1 MISTHNNDA
10 FFIQMPQLPRIQ
22 KYRNSMLL
30 IFSACLL
37 NHSFLTETSFYHDD
51 ALTSPK
57 LCSRW
62 CFPLTTASPIQLFV
76 SFYNFQ
82 WFYLNCNVILH
93 LLYLNIY
100 FVTVGR
106 VIVASSLNEDLLI
119 LLFPVF
125 LLEIQRDDELHLKG
139 GSVVETK
146 QIDSDECIIQM

>member
-1 MISTHNNDA
+1 MVFN
-10 FFIQMPQLPRIQ
+10 
-22 KYRNSMLL
+22 
-30 IFSACLL
+30 
-37 NHSFLTETSFYHDD
+37 
-51 ALTSPK
+51 
-57 LCSRW
+57 
-62 CFPLTTASPIQLFV
+62 
-76 SFYNFQ
+76 
-82 WFYLNCNVILH
+82 LNCNVILH

-125 LLEIQRDDELHLKG
+125 ILEIQRDDELHLKG